1 MGILKIWQK
10 KRNLAKLL
18 ILFSLIF
25 IYIISVKFRQHFMET
40 KKKTSL
46 ELYFQRMR
54 QGVLDDIE
62 RQAKKKRD
70 LEILEQQENLTQV
83 LPQQE
88 SKSAG

>member
-18 ILFSLIF
+18 ILFSLIC

-40 KKKTSL
+40 KNSKL

-70 LEILEQQENLTQV
+70 LEMLAQQENVTQV